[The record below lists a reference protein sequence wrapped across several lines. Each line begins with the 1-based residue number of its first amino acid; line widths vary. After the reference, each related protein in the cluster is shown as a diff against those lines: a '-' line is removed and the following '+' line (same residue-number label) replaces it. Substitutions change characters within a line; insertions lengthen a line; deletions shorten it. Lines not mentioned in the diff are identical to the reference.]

1 MGHWLQRSPNRSPH
15 LPYSQVGYWL
25 QRPQLI
31 ELLREK
37 AAAEGVELL
46 VGHVAEARFD
56 AAGPYAELK
65 VEIGVL
71 TLYPY
76 PYPYPYPSPY
86 PYPYPYPYP

>member
-1 MGHWLQRSPNRSPH
+1 M
-15 LPYSQVGYWL
+15 GYWL

-56 AAGPYAELK
+56 AAGPYAELT

-71 TLYPY
+71 TLPLPLLLPLPLPLPLPLTPTPTPALTPNPY
-76 PYPYPYPSPY
+76 P
-86 PYPYPYPYP
+86 